1 MAWSVPIDRRRRDR
15 AARAGTVLLA
25 GLCLFAGSPALA
37 LDARDVPAT
46 PGPVPCPAKGPG
58 FVRLPGGDGCV
69 RVSGR
74 VTAGLDLRAG
84 PGHPAAAAPV
94 AGRLAIDNRA
104 DTDLGEVR
112 TYLRMGNGR
121 R

>member
-1 MAWSVPIDRRRRDR
+1 MRGRLPPF
-15 AARAGTVLLA
+15 AALATILALA
-25 GLCLFAGSPALA
+25 GPALA
-37 LDARDVPAT
+37 IDLQRAPVT
-46 PGPVPCPAKGPG
+46 PGPVPCPSKGAG
-58 FVRLPGGDGCV
+58 FVRLPGSASCI

-74 VTAGLDLRAG
+74 VTAGMDLRAG
-84 PGHPAAAAPV
+84 HATAVAPAV

-112 TYLRMGNGR
+112 TYLRFGNGR

>member
-1 MAWSVPIDRRRRDR
+1 MAG
-15 AARAGTVLLA
+15 AALLLA
-25 GLCLFAGSPALA
+25 APAVA
-37 LDARDVPAT
+37 IEPQKAPVT
-46 PGPVPCPAKGPG
+46 PGPVPCPSKGPG
-58 FVRLPGGDGCV
+58 FVRFPGSGSCI

-74 VTAGLDLRAG
+74 VAAGMDLRSATES
-84 PGHPAAAAPV
+84 AATPTV

-112 TYLRMGNGR
+112 TYVRIGNGR

>member
-1 MAWSVPIDRRRRDR
+1 MPGRTLPTS
-15 AARAGTVLLA
+15 LLA
-25 GLCLFAGSPALA
+25 ALLLTSPALA
-37 LDARDVPAT
+37 AELQKAPVA
-46 PGPVPCPAKGPG
+46 PGPVPCPSKGQG
-58 FVRLPGGDGCV
+58 FVRLPGSESCV

-74 VTAGLDLRAG
+74 VTAGVDLRAG
-84 PGHPAAAAPV
+84 HAPAAAPLV

-112 TYLRMGNGR
+112 TYVRIGNGR

>member
-1 MAWSVPIDRRRRDR
+1 MDRPKVP
-15 AARAGTVLLA
+15 V
-25 GLCLFAGSPALA
+25 
-37 LDARDVPAT
+37 T
-46 PGPVPCPAKGPG
+46 PGPVPCPSKGQG
-58 FVRLPGGDGCV
+58 FVRLPGSDTCI

-74 VTAGLDLRAG
+74 VTTGLDLRAG
-84 PGHPAAAAPV
+84 HGAAAAPLA

-112 TYLRMGNGR
+112 TYVRIGNGR